1 LAVKLRLTRMGKKKQ
16 PFYRIVAIDSRAR
29 RDGKYIEKIGHY
41 NPIVHPAEIVIDE
54 EKVFQWLKNG
64 AIPSDTVKSLFSKK
78 GIMMK
83 WHLMKKGHTQETIEE
98 EFKKW
103 EVLQLE
109 REKRLEALKAQAK
122 REKEE
127 KKPAEEEKVP
137 EVQSAP
143 ETAPEPVAV
152 KEEKPVPEAEGAKP
166 EVETKTE
173 AIKPEVETK
182 TEAVKPEAE
191 METEA
196 IKPEAELKTE
206 AAKPEAETKAEDAEP
221 EAEAEQKKPD
231 VEA

>member
-1 LAVKLRLTRMGKKKQ
+1 MSVKLRLTRMGKKKQ
-16 PFYRIVAIDSRAR
+16 PFYRIVAIDSRSR
-29 RDGKYIEKIGHY
+29 RDGKYIDKLGHY
-41 NPIVHPAEIVIDE
+41 NPIVHPAEIIIDE

-83 WHLMKKGHTQETIEE
+83 WHLMKKGHNQETIEE

-122 REKEE
+122 REKDE
-127 KKPAEEEKVP
+127 KKPAEEETVSP
-137 EVQSAP
+137 VQSAP

-152 KEEKPVPEAEGAKP
+152 KDEMPVPEAED
-166 EVETKTE
+166 
-173 AIKPEVETK
+173 
-182 TEAVKPEAE
+182 VKPEAE

-196 IKPEAELKTE
+196 ATPEAKTE
-206 AAKPEAETKAEDAEP
+206 AEDVKP
-221 EAEAEQKKPD
+221 EAEAEQKKTD